1 MRLCLPADPA
11 QDEVN
16 RRHQLHF
23 HCIRIQGILARRQ
36 RGMPHT
42 ALTRFDLFA
51 VTKGVAG
58 GIVARAAV
66 VGDDHP
72 TYPIGISV
80 LALISTAPNQRL
92 MKKVPSVSTC

>member
-1 MRLCLPADPA
+1 
-11 QDEVN
+11 
-16 RRHQLHF
+16 
-23 HCIRIQGILARRQ
+23 
-36 RGMPHT
+36 MPHT

-72 TYPIGISV
+72 DVPDRDQRFGFDLNRAEPAINEKGAIGQH
-80 LALISTAPNQRL
+80 L
-92 MKKVPSVSTC
+92 